1 VDSFSGNQVGF
12 RISSFN
18 PSMNA
23 FYDRIM
29 VATAVMPEPHAAGL
43 VLMALAMAALA
54 RRQRR

>member
-1 VDSFSGNQVGF
+1 MD
-12 RISSFN
+12 
-18 PSMNA
+18 A